1 MDFKEFYRKNR
12 EKIILAGYFT
22 IAAIA
27 AGTTGYC
34 VGKRIANNNY
44 HKGFDDGYE
53 KGAKDGTI
61 YGMDLQL
68 DQIIDGSDSVVRN
81 GNTGLCYKIDV
92 STIPESDITC
102 DLKGTKDLV
111 KDSWTQTAVDVIKVH
126 AE

>member
-1 MDFKEFYRKNR
+1 MNFREFYKKNR

-27 AGTTGYC
+27 AGATGYC
-34 VGKRIANNNY
+34 VGKCITNNNY

-53 KGAKDGTI
+53 KGSQDGTI

-68 DQIIDGSDSVVRN
+68 DNIIDGTERVVRD

-102 DLKGTKDLV
+102 DMKATKQII